1 MVQVIFEPGIFS
13 PEYRDA
19 ILKIA
24 SRMGWMPEK
33 HFDKDEYIFTMLED
47 DKPIFDILTDF

>member
-1 MVQVIFEPGIFS
+1 MVQVIFEPDIFS
-13 PEYRDA
+13 PGYRDA

-33 HFDKDEYIFTMLED
+33 CINRDEYIFTMPED

>member
-33 HFDKDEYIFTMLED
+33 HFDKDEYIFTMPED

>member
-1 MVQVIFEPGIFS
+1 MVQVIFESNIFS
-13 PEYRDA
+13 SEYRDA

-33 HFDKDEYIFTMLED
+33 HFENNKYIFTMPEE